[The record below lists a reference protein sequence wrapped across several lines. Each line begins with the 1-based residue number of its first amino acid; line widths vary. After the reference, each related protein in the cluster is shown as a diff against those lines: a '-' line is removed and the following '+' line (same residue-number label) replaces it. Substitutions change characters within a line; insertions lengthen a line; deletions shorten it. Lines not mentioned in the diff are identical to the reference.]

1 LRRASAGPIPTFS
14 QERNVTKEQSQL
26 ALDPTIPVLGPC
38 KNISSLPYTVWADGQ
53 QFPLIVDQEIYAQ
66 AKSPVTLSFEAAG
79 PRKHLYFDPI
89 RTKCAIVTCG
99 GLCPGLNDVI
109 RAIVMEAYHAYGM
122 AGVLGIPYGLEGFIP
137 RYGHRYIELTP
148 DVVKQSHLFGGTM
161 LGSSRGPQD
170 PTEIVD
176 TLERSNVNMLFIIG
190 GDGTMR
196 AGQAIYGEVT
206 RRNLKI
212 AIIGIPKTIDNDINF
227 IPQSFGFETAVAKAS
242 EAIECAHIE
251 ATGTP
256 YGIGLVK
263 LMGRESGFIAAQAC
277 LAMKEVNFVLI
288 PEAPFQLE
296 GPGGLM
302 PAVEERLR
310 ARRHCVIVTAEGAGQ
325 HLLAKSEEKD
335 KSGNIIL
342 GNVSDLL
349 KKAIKEHFKDSDISP
364 SVKYIDPS
372 YIIRSVPATPNDKV
386 YCGFLGQYAL
396 HAAMAG
402 RTGMVIGKLQ
412 SRFVHLP
419 MELVTRER
427 RHLDIHSDLWRAVL
441 ESTGQGRLK
450 GMQAE

>member
-1 LRRASAGPIPTFS
+1 
-14 QERNVTKEQSQL
+14 
-26 ALDPTIPVLGPC
+26 
-38 KNISSLPYTVWADGQ
+38 
-53 QFPLIVDQEIYAQ
+53 
-66 AKSPVTLSFEAAG
+66 
-79 PRKHLYFDPI
+79 
-89 RTKCAIVTCG
+89 
-99 GLCPGLNDVI
+99 
-109 RAIVMEAYHAYGM
+109 
-122 AGVLGIPYGLEGFIP
+122 
-137 RYGHRYIELTP
+137 
-148 DVVKQSHLFGGTM
+148 
-161 LGSSRGPQD
+161 
-170 PTEIVD
+170 
-176 TLERSNVNMLFIIG
+176 
-190 GDGTMR
+190 
-196 AGQAIYGEVT
+196 
-206 RRNLKI
+206 
-212 AIIGIPKTIDNDINF
+212 
-227 IPQSFGFETAVAKAS
+227 
-242 EAIECAHIE
+242 
-251 ATGTP
+251 
-256 YGIGLVK
+256 
-263 LMGRESGFIAAQAC
+263 ESGFIAAQAC

-349 KKAIKEHFKDSDISP
+349 KKAIKEHFKNSDISP